1 MAKQDKSKLKRW
13 FETGKYPTQ
22 EQFWDWMD
30 SYIHRDD
37 QLHISANFPE
47 LDGVLQQKVDKEVF
61 KHHFENQNNPH
72 FVTKQQVGLGLADNT
87 ADLDKPIS
95 TAAQSALEKKVDV
108 LHLKD
113 DTNPH
118 KVTKQQVGLGNVDNT
133 TDLDKPISKATQMA
147 LDSKAN
153 HKHVHD
159 VEELEGFDTDVTLA
173 ANSDE
178 KVASQKATKAY
189 VDAVN
194 IVFNNHCEHKNN
206 PHQVTKQQVGLGNV
220 DNTSDLDKPISKATQ
235 AALHLKANHTH
246 VHDVHTLKGF
256 DTDVTL
262 AANSDKK
269 TASQKAVKTYVDAVN
284 TALQARVSKLEK
296 SQVLPG
302 MIMAWKGAINTIP
315 AGWKLCE
322 ALKDRFILGAGND
335 FAVGATGG
343 ARTHQLTVAELPT
356 HGHPTRNV
364 LTLDSKGVGVFNNG
378 DNTKSQFKSPN
389 TDQMG
394 GNQPHNNMPPY
405 YALAYIEYVGEE
417 STAA

>member
-47 LDGVLQQKVDKEVF
+47 LDKVLGQKADKEIF
-61 KHHFENQNNPH
+61 NYHLENQNNPH

-194 IVFNNHCEHKNN
+194 
-206 PHQVTKQQVGLGNV
+206 
-220 DNTSDLDKPISKATQ
+220 
-235 AALHLKANHTH
+235 
-246 VHDVHTLKGF
+246 
-256 DTDVTL
+256 
-262 AANSDKK
+262 
-269 TASQKAVKTYVDAVN
+269 

-378 DNTKSQFKSPN
+378 DNTKSQFKSPS
-389 TDQMG
+389 TDEMG
-394 GNQPHNNMPPY
+394 GNKPHNNMPPY